1 MRSVF
6 TEDFYENKHLNSDLI
21 CCNFTELSDD
31 EYYEALRW
39 ANSKL
44 MKNYF
49 DKQRKS
55 TLAQIDY
62 LYKEKDVTFRG
73 FRHNAGQGPTGDFNN
88 KSKEEVV
95 QKMQNANGN
104 HNKQKDTSN
113 RGNQN
118 MEGVTNWEATTSD
131 GDRFSQDSAN
141 GVKNRKSMKSFD
153 EYLVKKEARILEKRL
168 KKQKIPDSKETSSAY
183 TNWH

>member
-141 GVKNRKSMKSFD
+141 GGKNRKSMKSFD